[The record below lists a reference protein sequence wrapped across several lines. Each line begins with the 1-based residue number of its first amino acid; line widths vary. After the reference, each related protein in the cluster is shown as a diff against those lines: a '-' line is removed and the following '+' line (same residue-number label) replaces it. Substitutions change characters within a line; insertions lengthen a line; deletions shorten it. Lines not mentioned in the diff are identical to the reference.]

1 MSDRESTN
9 EADFQSSV
17 EAMLAQVVAVLKTPL
32 SDQEL
37 ADVRRNV
44 ELAVQRAQIIEQF
57 PIENR
62 DVPAFVFQPFRAKS

>member
-44 ELAVQRAQIIEQF
+44 ELAVQRAQILEQF
-57 PIENR
+57 PIENW
-62 DVPAFVFQPFRAKS
+62 DVPAFVFQPFRAES